1 MHAHRHGVQTLG
13 GGTNQRKAMPP
24 SIDPVS
30 AKKIKRLMWV
40 HVVLTMLSLAV
51 LGYMSWWVWGAEPKQ
66 LVVAAALLIL
76 FRELARGYWVV
87 FTHWVSIRAEAKAF
101 GIWLRIRP

>member
-1 MHAHRHGVQTLG
+1 MQSLG

-24 SIDPVS
+24 SIDPVT

-40 HVVLTMLSLAV
+40 HVLLTLISLAV
-51 LGYMSWWVWGAEPKQ
+51 LGYMSWWVLGAETKQ
-66 LVVAAALLIL
+66 LVVAAALLVL

-87 FTHWVSIRAEAKAF
+87 FKHWVSIRAEAKAVGF
-101 GIWLRIRP
+101 WWLGL

>member
-1 MHAHRHGVQTLG
+1 MH
-13 GGTNQRKAMPP
+13 P
-24 SIDPVS
+24 SITPETE
-30 AKKIKRLMWV
+30 KKIKRLMWV
-40 HVVLTMLSLAV
+40 HVLLTVLSLAV

-87 FTHWVSIRAEAKAF
+87 FKHWVSIRAEAKAF
-101 GIWLRIRP
+101 GFWLKIRP